1 MKNTVD
7 DSTYQNT
14 HTPPKL
20 DPSDFSAEEIDR
32 LIEKMLKPEG
42 ANIILGS
49 TGKGCSSLSGV
60 KS

>member
-20 DPSDFSAEEIDR
+20 DPSDFSAEEIGVVS
-32 LIEKMLKPEG
+32 E
-42 ANIILGS
+42 N
-49 TGKGCSSLSGV
+49 GK
-60 KS
+60 